1 MDFSFAK
8 VLQIYLERWPWFL
21 GMIGQQLFISL
32 VSIAIAGT
40 LGLLIGIFIAEHRRF
55 AEPVIAVCNVFY
67 TIPAIALIALLIPIA
82 GIGAKN
88 AVIAIILYGLMPM
101 VRNTYTGITSISPE
115 LLDAAVGHGQH
126 AAPNPDAHQ
135 TSAGFG
141 HHPGRRAHAGRSCPS
156 PPAPSPH
163 SLAAADWARPF
174 SAASPC
180 TMWK

>member
-8 VLQIYLERWPWFL
+8 VLQIYTERWPWFL
-21 GMIGQQLFISL
+21 GMIGEQLFISL

-101 VRNTYTGITSISPE
+101 VRNTYAGITSISPE
-115 LLDAAVGHGQH
+115 LLDAAVGMGSTPRQVLIRIKLPL
-126 AAPNPDAHQ
+126 A
-135 TSAGFG
+135 SATIL
-141 HHPGRRAHAGRSCPS
+141 AGVRT
-156 PPAPSPH
+156 
-163 SLAAADWARPF
+163 LAADWAKPF